1 MKNIESLFDSISNRY
16 DRFNHVTS
24 LGIDRCWR
32 RQAVRSLPQ
41 CGHVLDV
48 AVGTADFSIELLRQD
63 KAQHVTG
70 IDLSSGMMAVGHAKL
85 ERLHLADKVVLQQAD
100 CARLPFADGTFD
112 AVTCGYGVR
121 NFDQL
126 DQSLSE
132 MYRVLKPGGELR
144 ILEFGYP
151 QSGPIRWAFNIY
163 FSYIMPVIG
172 RMMTGNAGAFRYF
185 LSSVKGFAKG
195 EAFVEHLSHAGFQK
209 CTFRNQTFGISI
221 LYSARKQ

>member
-32 RQAVRSLPQ
+32 RQAVRSLPHCQ
-41 CGHVLDV
+41 HVLDV
-48 AVGTADFSIELLRQD
+48 AVGTADFSIELLRQS

-70 IDLSSGMMAVGHAKL
+70 IDLSSGMLAVGQSKL
-85 ERLHLADKVVLQQAD
+85 NRMGLTHKVELLQAD
-100 CARLPFADGTFD
+100 CTHLPFADRSFD
-112 AVTCGYGVR
+112 AITCGYGVR
-121 NFDQL
+121 NFEQL
-126 DQSLSE
+126 DQSLCE

-151 QSGPIRWAFNIY
+151 RSGPIRWAYNIY

-195 EAFVEHLSHAGFQK
+195 EAFVEHLSRAGFQQ